1 MFAYGDGC
9 GKLET
14 RKGWDKNMGE
24 LCTVRLV
31 LRPITQDDA
40 EALHQLWTNKEVRRY
55 LWENRVLPLEAVHGI
70 IGSSVEFHGTHGS
83 GFYSVRTVDEPG
95 KIVGFCGHRAF
106 QSGDG
111 QSGDGQSGD
120 GQSGN
125 ETELLYGMHP
135 DFWSKGLGTEAA
147 RRVLAHG
154 FTECDFERIIASTDT
169 PNQRSVKVLQRLGM
183 SFDRRQQRHGL
194 DTVFYSMTKRE
205 FLTPHK

>member
-9 GKLET
+9 GKLKA

-24 LCTVRLV
+24 LSTVRLV
-31 LRPITQDDA
+31 LRPIARDDA
-40 EALHQLWTNKEVRRY
+40 DALHELWTNKEVRRY

-70 IGSSVEFHGTHGS
+70 IASSVEFHGTHGS
-83 GFYSVRTVDEPG
+83 GFYSVRTAMEPG

-106 QSGDG
+106 EAGT
-111 QSGDGQSGD
+111 
-120 GQSGN
+120 

-135 DFWSKGLGTEAA
+135 DYWSKGLGTEAA

-154 FTECDFERIIASTDT
+154 FTQCDFERIIASTDT

-205 FLTPHK
+205 FLAPHK

>member
-1 MFAYGDGC
+1 MFAYGDAC
-9 GKLET
+9 GKLEA

-24 LCTVRLV
+24 LSTVRLV
-31 LRPITQDDA
+31 LRPITQGDA
-40 EALHQLWTNKEVRRY
+40 AALHQLWTNKEVRRY

-70 IGSSVEFHGTHGS
+70 IASSIEFHGAHGS
-83 GFYSVRTVDEPG
+83 GFYSVRTVEEPAS
-95 KIVGFCGHRAF
+95 IVGFCGHRVF
-106 QSGDG
+106 QAGDG
-111 QSGDGQSGD
+111 EAGD
-120 GQSGN
+120 

-135 DFWSKGLGTEAA
+135 HFWSKGLGTEAA

-154 FTECDFERIIASTDT
+154 FTQCDFERIIASTDT

-205 FLTPHK
+205 FLAPHK

>member
-1 MFAYGDGC
+1 MFAYGDAC
-9 GKLET
+9 GKLEA

-24 LCTVRLV
+24 LSTVRLV
-31 LRPITQDDA
+31 LRPITQGDA

-106 QSGDG
+106 HAGDG
-111 QSGDGQSGD
+111 EAGD
-120 GQSGN
+120 

-135 DFWSKGLGTEAA
+135 HFWSKGLGTEAA

-154 FTECDFERIIASTDT
+154 FTQCDFERIIASTDT

-205 FLTPHK
+205 FLAPHK

>member
-1 MFAYGDGC
+1 
-9 GKLET
+9 
-14 RKGWDKNMGE
+14 MGE
-24 LCTVRLV
+24 LSTVRLV

-40 EALHQLWTNKEVRRY
+40 DALHQLWTNKEVRRY
-55 LWENRVLPLEAVHGI
+55 LWENRVLPIDAVHGI
-70 IGSSVEFHGTHGS
+70 IDSSVEFHDAHGS
-83 GFYSVRTVDEPG
+83 GFFSVRTIEQPE

-106 QSGDG
+106 EAGD
-111 QSGDGQSGD
+111 
-120 GQSGN
+120 

-154 FTECDFERIIASTDT
+154 FAQCDFERIIASTDT

-205 FLTPHK
+205 FLAPHK

>member
-1 MFAYGDGC
+1 MFAYEHGC
-9 GKLET
+9 GKLEA

-24 LCTVRLV
+24 LSTVRLV
-31 LRPITQDDA
+31 LRPIAQDDA
-40 EALHQLWTNKEVRRY
+40 DALHQLWTNKEVRRY

-70 IGSSVEFHGTHGS
+70 IASSVEFHGAHGS
-83 GFYSVRTVDEPG
+83 GFFGVRTVEAPE

-106 QSGDG
+106 EAGG
-111 QSGDGQSGD
+111 
-120 GQSGN
+120 

-154 FTECDFERIIASTDT
+154 FTQCNFERIIASTDT

-205 FLTPHK
+205 FLAPHK